1 MLAKAQHRF
10 ARISPRKARLVGDL
24 VRGLRVNEALGVLSL
39 TNKRAAAI
47 IDKVVRSAW
56 ANVNQADPHADEES
70 YRVSE
75 VRVDGG
81 PMSKRIRPRA
91 MGRAVRIRKRTSHI
105 TVVVSD
111 QR

>member
-1 MLAKAQHRF
+1 MKARAQHRF

-24 VRGLRVNEALGVLSL
+24 VRGLPVNRALGVLAV
-39 TNKRAAAI
+39 TNKRAASI

-56 ANVNQADPHADEES
+56 ANVNQADPRADEEAF
-70 YRVSE
+70 RVSE

-81 PMSKRIRPRA
+81 PMIKRIRPRA

-105 TVVVSD
+105 TVVVSNE
-111 QR
+111 